1 MPEESKIY
9 ENCIKATK
17 TKFKESITVKN
28 NWIQVR
34 DIVKSNFDQ

>member
-17 TKFKESITVKN
+17 VTESFKQQIATGK
-28 NWIQVR
+28 
-34 DIVKSNFDQ
+34 